1 MCLLKWA
8 RERRRRRRERI
19 YEGPSAEIDGG
30 TRIRRD
36 EDAPREIG
44 STELVRFHTVFST
57 VSFMG
62 EDGLPEGFFTLSA
75 ERIDG
80 GVCYSASA
88 RGGISVEIREETSS
102 LSLLSELEALI
113 RRENVAAH
121 NGSFYK
127 VSGLGDFYG
136 AEVNAEYASG
146 ESIYCYNNQDPF
158 LSINFMHSLIRLFGI
173 EREDSEE

>member
-8 RERRRRRRERI
+8 RERKRRRRERI
-19 YEGPSAEIDGG
+19 YESPSAEIDGG

-36 EDAPREIG
+36 EEAPREIE
-44 STELVRFHTVFST
+44 STELVRFSTVFST

-80 GVCYSASA
+80 GVGYSASV
-88 RGGISVEIREETSS
+88 RGGISLEIREETSS
-102 LSLLSELEALI
+102 LSLLRELEALI
-113 RRENVAAH
+113 RMENIAAH

-127 VSGLGDFYG
+127 VSGLADFYG
-136 AEVNAEYASG
+136 SELNAEYASG
-146 ESIYCYNNQDPF
+146 EMIYCYNNQDPF
-158 LSINFMHSLIRLFGI
+158 LSINFMRSLIRLFGI